1 MNLDY
6 DPNRRLMTTMFVT
19 LILPVIAIG
28 VKRSRE
34 RAEELV
40 AAVKVRSSIGSD
52 RKKRKPN
59 VRRNREG
66 LIEELRALDEAT
78 FTRMFRMDQNT
89 FFQLHE
95 RCASRIK
102 VTTPKGDKMARLSCG
117 GGPGVTSLILLAGKI
132 AAHVHY
138 ISLFISLIYFALEQQ
153 QFAGWQAVLYGTL
166 VSCSRCPT
174 KLFMLTSTK

>member
-34 RAEELV
+34 RGEELV
-40 AAVKVRSSIGSD
+40 AAVKVRSSIGSN

-59 VRRNREG
+59 VKRNREG

-95 RCASRIK
+95 HCASRIK

-117 GGPGVTSLILLAGKI
+117 GGPGVTSLTLLAGKI

-138 ISLFISLIYFALEQQ
+138 ISLFI
-153 QFAGWQAVLYGTL
+153 
-166 VSCSRCPT
+166 
-174 KLFMLTSTK
+174 